1 MVFIAFCFCSS
12 FFPSFTFVLWKFQ
25 LYNFLVFWCFAILIL
40 ISHPSEMQLHF
51 LWYSEFLSFPS
62 FAFKEILTTFDFLF
76 QLLIDPSFILS
87 IQTFWAFIRLVLFCI
102 GLLLYDATF
111 SFFSVEF
118 FHFNRLNLIFN
129 HSEFLLILSAFVLFS
144 HLISSIIYVSNILN
158 IYFGIKCNFFPFPPP
173 PYLYFLK
180 WWFLFL
186 IHLIE
191 LLY

>member
-1 MVFIAFCFCSS
+1 MFCHTD
-12 FFPSFTFVLWKFQ
+12 FTFSSLWNAAHFIFDI
-25 LYNFLVFWCFAILIL
+25 LNSLVFLHLPLKKSWPLLI
-40 ISHPSEMQLHF
+40 F
-51 LWYSEFLSFPS
+51 C
-62 FAFKEILTTFDFLF
+62 LF

-111 SFFSVEF
+111 SFFFSVEF
-118 FHFNRLNLIFN
+118 FHFNHLNLIFN

-158 IYFGIKCNFFPFPPP
+158 IYFGIKCNFFSFSPPL
-173 PYLYFLK
+173 YLYFLN

-186 IHLIE
+186 IYLIE